1 LLKQKKG
8 IKDSKK
14 THDDLERQFSAARS
28 AVEKRGL
35 GK

>member
-1 LLKQKKG
+1 LKQKKG

-14 THDDLERQFSAARS
+14 AHDDLEKQFSSARNG
-28 AVEKRGL
+28 VEKRGL